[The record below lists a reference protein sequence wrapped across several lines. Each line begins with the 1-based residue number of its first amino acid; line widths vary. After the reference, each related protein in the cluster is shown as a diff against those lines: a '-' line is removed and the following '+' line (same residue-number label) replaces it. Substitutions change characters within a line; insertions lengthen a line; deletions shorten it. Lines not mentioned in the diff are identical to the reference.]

1 MTDSVEFPNMRAE
14 VIGALRALS
23 DTDHQRGKWGK
34 YESGVPYYDDLD
46 MNVHVLYDDAQVLPD
61 PDSAVPSV
69 LHESE
74 ISAMH
79 AVDAAL
85 GQLIRDLGD
94 RPDAEYLSD
103 PRWPAVVRAAGEAL
117 RIMEGSDGI
126 DPG

>member
-1 MTDSVEFPNMRAE
+1 MTGSVEFPNMRAE

-23 DTDHQRGKWGK
+23 DTEHQRAKWGK

-61 PDSAVPSV
+61 PESAVPSV

-74 ISAMH
+74 VSAMH
-79 AVDAAL
+79 AVGAVL
-85 GQLIRDLGD
+85 CQMIQDLGD

-117 RIMEGSDGI
+117 RIMETSDRMDSG
-126 DPG
+126 